1 MRLTI
6 YSHDSYGLGNIRRM
20 LEICKHLL
28 KTIPKSSI
36 LLISGSPLLH
46 NFRLPE
52 GLDYIKLPCI
62 RRDRKGQLSAKFLT
76 TDVEETIQLRAE
88 LIKTTMIGFKP
99 DLLLVDKKPY
109 GLKGELKSALDYLQQ
124 FSPQT
129 KVVLLLR
136 DILDRPEKTISEW
149 IKNQFY
155 GGIKKYYDRV
165 LVVGMREIFDLTKE
179 YKFPNCIAQKVK
191 FCGYIRRESG
201 NKTPAILRQE
211 LGIEADEKLVLVTTG
226 GGDDGY
232 NLVHNYLLGLTQLD
246 CDLKI
251 KSLIIS
257 GPEMPLHQQQE
268 ISQKSANNPQI
279 QVIEFTDD
287 LNSYIEAAD
296 VVVSM
301 GGYNTTC
308 EILSLKKKSVIVPRF
323 RPVQEQWIRTER
335 MAHMNL
341 FKSIHPDRLR
351 PENLIQAVM
360 EQLNDTRCDRLSNI
374 EDIVDLDA
382 LPKIAYQ
389 IYELLNS
396 DSQTVRK
403 ERLKNRVKLFTEKKI
418 PIDRSTYP
426 ELVSSF

>member
-20 LEICKHLL
+20 LEICKYLL

-36 LLISGSPLLH
+36 LLITGSPLLH
-46 NFRLPE
+46 KFSLPE

-76 TDVEETIQLRAE
+76 TDVEETIELRSK
-88 LIKTTMIGFKP
+88 LIETTIIGFKP

-109 GLKGELKSALDYLQQ
+109 GLKGELKYALDYLQQ
-124 FSPQT
+124 FSPKT

-136 DILDRPEKTISEW
+136 DILDRPEKTIYEW
-149 IKNQFY
+149 IKNQY
-155 GGIKKYYDRV
+155 YVGIKKYYDRV

-179 YKFPNCIAQKVK
+179 YKFPNCIGQKIK
-191 FCGYIRRESG
+191 FCGYIRRKAG
-201 NKTPAILRQE
+201 NKNPAILRQE
-211 LGIEADEKLVLVTTG
+211 LGIEANEKLVLVTTG
-226 GGDDGY
+226 GGEDGY

-246 CDLKI
+246 SDLKI

-268 ISQKSANNPQI
+268 ISQKAANNPQI

-287 LNSYIEAAD
+287 LNSYMEAAD

-323 RPVQEQWIRTER
+323 RPVEEQWIRTER
-335 MAHMNL
+335 MARMDL
-341 FKSIHPDRLR
+341 FKSIHPDCLL
-351 PENLIQAVM
+351 PENLMQAVI
-360 EQLNDTRCDRLSNI
+360 EQLNDTRCDCLSNI
-374 EDIVDLDA
+374 EDFVDLDA
-382 LPKIAYQ
+382 LPRIACQ

-396 DSQTVRK
+396 DTSISQQLRLYKEQKKGAGQFCKNKTV
-403 ERLKNRVKLFTEKKI
+403 V
-418 PIDRSTYP
+418 D
-426 ELVSSF
+426 